1 MSPKKIFKKSKNFEF
16 FQKRGVKGVKKQF
29 FCKNSTKIEKG
40 FKNWILNMC
49 HMSPKKIFK
58 KSQNFESFQ
67 KRGFKGV
74 KKWIFLKKDS
84 KIGKGFKNWILNM
97 SHTPQKENFVL
108 TNFMTGDEGI
118 HKLRYNLLKYP
129 ILEIHIHP
137 WNQFLLGRLFIRRS
151 SNLDKLKSS
160 EKRQF

>member
-1 MSPKKIFKKSKNFEF
+1 MIFF
-16 FQKRGVKGVKKQF
+16 
-29 FCKNSTKIEKG
+29 
-40 FKNWILNMC
+40 LN
-49 HMSPKKIFK
+49 
-58 KSQNFESFQ
+58 
-67 KRGFKGV
+67 
-74 KKWIFLKKDS
+74 S
-84 KIGKGFKNWILNM
+84 KIGKGFKNWILKM

-160 EKRQF
+160 EKRQFQQKLRSQQAFVAPLLCTSSGQNIGAYVKCTIYMANFKSNH